1 MNPFFVQIEQL
12 HALVA
17 VRSSAARNL
26 TRPQ

>member
-12 HALVA
+12 RVTLAFASSVA
-17 VRSSAARNL
+17 RKR